1 MENKV
6 IHIFDMDDTLVKTPS
21 LTDVIKIKGGMPN
34 SGDSVIDDSLSK
46 LLDIMG
52 EVPYNENRVF
62 DLAGMYNGVVLKS
75 EDGFIFFVKNGKRI
89 KSDFLDFLKRDD
101 SLNDKQKKYVL
112 DRVSVLGGVLVLT
125 FLTSFLKQN
134 QLWGL
139 S

>member
-75 EDGFIFFVKNGKRI
+75 EDGFIFCEKRE
-89 KSDFLDFLKRDD
+89 K
-101 SLNDKQKKYVL
+101 DKK
-112 DRVSVLGGVLVLT
+112 
-125 FLTSFLKQN
+125 
-134 QLWGL
+134 
-139 S
+139 